1 MTISTSAVN
10 LATYAQMSNNPMVMA
25 ITDSLIDYGNIA
37 QDLPL
42 ITKPSLIVNG
52 ARWEGNLPS
61 VTWRA
66 LNAGGTTT
74 VGTPKPW
81 QEQVYIL
88 TNYIDTDK
96 YLVRDQN
103 QIGNIRANQVNA
115 YLKAQTYDWNDKFFN
130 NDHVAGDSNA
140 PVGIKY
146 RINNGSTYGVR
157 SENKIDAASVDLS
170 QSGMTATTANTFIEL
185 LEQLLWSVDS
195 DNDGTGVVLYMNDV
209 FKRRFARA
217 LRTLGTSGGLDITR
231 DQYNRTITTYKN
243 AIIRDPGVKADQ
255 STRIIKGNGL
265 SGSPAIG
272 ETTAGVDSTG
282 ASAVYTSIYAV
293 NMGEDHFFGWQF
305 DTINVEDLGLL
316 QADGAV
322 YRTLIDWAVGL
333 ANASTRSLARLYDV
347 KIA

>member
-1 MTISTSAVN
+1 MTISSSAVN
-10 LATYAQMSNNPMVMA
+10 LATYAQMSNNPLVMA
-25 ITDSLIDYGNIA
+25 ITSSLIDYGNVV

-52 ARWEGNLPS
+52 ARWEGSLPS
-61 VTWRA
+61 VTWRP

-74 VGTPKPW
+74 AGTPTPW
-81 QEQVYIL
+81 QEQVFIL

-103 QIGNIRANQVNA
+103 QIGNVRANQVNA
-115 YLKAQTYDWNDKFFN
+115 YLKAQTYDFNDKFFN

-140 PVGIKY
+140 FVGIKY

-157 SENKIDAASVDLS
+157 SENKIDAGGVDLS
-170 QSGMTATTANTFIEL
+170 QSGLTAATANTF
-185 LEQLLWSVDS
+185 LEYLDQLLWSVDAT
-195 DNDGTGVVLYMNDV
+195 DGTGVVLYMNEV
-209 FKRRFARA
+209 MLRRFNRA
-217 LRTLGTSGGLDITR
+217 LRTMGTSGGLEITT
-231 DQYNRTITTYKN
+231 DQFNRTITRYKN
-243 AIIRDPGVKADQ
+243 AIIRDPGYKADQ

-265 SGSPAIG
+265 SGSSAVG
-272 ETTAGVDSTG
+272 ELSTGLDSTG
-282 ASAVYTSIYAV
+282 SSAVYTSIYAV

-305 DTINVEDLGLL
+305 DNINVEDLGLL

-333 ANASTRSLARLYDV
+333 ANASTRSLARLYDI

>member
-25 ITDSLIDYGNIA
+25 ITDSLIDYGNVA

-42 ITKPSLIVNG
+42 ITKPSLTVSG
-52 ARWEGNLPS
+52 ARWEGSLPS

-74 VGTPKPW
+74 QGTPSPW
-81 QEQVYIL
+81 SEQVYIL

-103 QIGNIRANQVNA
+103 QIGNVRANQVNA
-115 YLKAQTYDWNDKFFN
+115 YLKAQTYDWNFKFFN
-130 NDHVAGDSNA
+130 NDHVTGDSNA
-140 PVGIKY
+140 PIGVKY

-157 SENKIDAASVDLS
+157 SENKIDASGTDLS
-170 QSGMTATTANTFIEL
+170 QSGMTAATANTFIEYL
-185 LEQLLWSVDS
+185 DQLLWSVDS
-195 DNDGTGVVLYMNDV
+195 DDGTGIVLYMNEV
-209 FKRRFARA
+209 MKRRFNRA
-217 LRTLGTSGGLDITR
+217 LRTLGTSGGLDITK
-231 DQYNRTITTYKN
+231 DQFNRTITMYKG
-243 AIIRDPGVKADQ
+243 AIIRDPGYKADQ
-255 STRIIKGNGL
+255 STRIIQGNGL
-265 SGSPAIG
+265 SGSPAVG
-272 ETTAGVDSTG
+272 ELASGLDSTG
-282 ASAVYTSIYAV
+282 ASAVYTSVYAI
-293 NMGEDHFFGWQF
+293 NMAEDHFFGWQF

-316 QADGAV
+316 QVDGAV

-333 ANASTRSLARLYDV
+333 ANASTRSLSRLYDI

>member
-1 MTISTSAVN
+1 MTVSTSAMN

-25 ITDSLIDYGNIA
+25 ITDSLIDYGNVA

-42 ITKPSLIVNG
+42 ITKPSLNVVG
-52 ARWEGNLPS
+52 SRWEGNLPS
-61 VTWRA
+61 VTWRK
-66 LNAGGTTT
+66 LNSGGTTT
-74 VGTPKPW
+74 VGTPTPW
-81 QEQVYIL
+81 SEQAFIL

-96 YLVRDQN
+96 YLVLDQN
-103 QIGNIRANQVNA
+103 QIGNVRANQVQA

-130 NDHVAGDSNA
+130 NDHTSGDSNA
-140 PVGIKY
+140 PIGIKY
-146 RINNGSTYGVR
+146 RINNGPTYGVR
-157 SENKIDAASVDLS
+157 AENKIDAGGVDMS
-170 QSGMTATTANTFIEL
+170 QSGMTAATANTL
-185 LEQLLWSVDS
+185 LEYIDQLLWSVDS
-195 DNDGTGVVLYMNDV
+195 DSDGTGVVLYMNDV
-209 FKRRFARA
+209 FKRRFHRA
-217 LRTLGTSGGLDITR
+217 LRTLGTQGGLDTSK
-231 DQYNRTITTYKN
+231 DQFNRTITTYKN

-265 SGSPAIG
+265 SGSNAIG
-272 ETTAGVDSTG
+272 ETSAGVDSTG

-305 DTINVEDLGLL
+305 APINVQDLGLL

-333 ANASTRSLARLYDV
+333 ANASTRSLARLYNI